1 MLIWFG
7 ERNIKIVA
15 NFDVD
20 DAYPD
25 VLSKLVVQFGYTSPI
40 SKVLLLFQALKCFCK
55 CMVHEKIALDFDVVD
70 EYI

>member
-20 DAYPD
+20 DAYPY
-25 VLSKLVVQFGYTSPI
+25 VLSKLVVQFGYISPI
-40 SKVLLLFQALKCFCK
+40 SKGFTIVLGIEMLLKMHGA
-55 CMVHEKIALDFDVVD
+55 
-70 EYI
+70 